1 MKQVKV
7 NIVHQVS
14 HNSSPASPPLYPGL
28 QLQWVTEWGSESP
41 AEGGLTLLSTSS
53 SSFMASG
60 MASLLL
66 HSPHLNQLIF
76 YSFTFAPM
84 ASVHTTVTAG
94 LPLC

>member
-41 AEGGLTLLSTSS
+41 AEGGLTLLSTS
-53 SSFMASG
+53 
-60 MASLLL
+60 
-66 HSPHLNQLIF
+66 
-76 YSFTFAPM
+76 
-84 ASVHTTVTAG
+84 
-94 LPLC
+94 